1 MKKRLLALAFVAVAL
16 AAAGVGVARAHT
28 SRATAQTGVVVVNTN
43 LAYQNGAAA
52 GTGMVLTSN
61 GEVLT
66 NNHVIRGATTIRVVI
81 PQTGKTYPA
90 RVLGYNISADVA
102 LLQLTS
108 ARGLATVTLGDSSKL
123 EIGQAVSAVGN
134 AGGTG
139 TLIVTTGKVTGLNRT
154 ITVSAEQGGTV
165 QLSGLVE
172 TNASLHPGDSGGPLL
187 DANGRVI
194 GMNSAASS
202 GFSFQGAA
210 SDGYAIPIGRAT
222 SIAKQILAGRSSAQ
236 VHIGGTAFLGVQ
248 VQTSGYFTGG
258 TYKAGE
264 LVLGV
269 VPGSPVAK
277 AGITAGDVITALNGH
292 AVASQAALVAL
303 LLPHHPGD
311 TITLTW
317 VDQSSSTHSASV
329 KLASGPPQ

>member
-1 MKKRLLALAFVAVAL
+1 MKKRLLVLVLVAAALAVD
-16 AAAGVGVARAHT
+16 VGIARAHT

-52 GTGMVLTSN
+52 GTGMVLTPN

-66 NNHVIRGATTIRVVI
+66 NNHVVRGATTIRVVL
-81 PQTGKTYPA
+81 PQTGKTYSA
-90 RVLGYNISADVA
+90 HVLGYNISADVA
-102 LLQLTS
+102 LLQLTN
-108 ARGLATVTLGDSSKL
+108 AHGLATVALGDSSKL

-187 DANGRVI
+187 DAKGRVI

-210 SDGYAIPIGRAT
+210 SDGYAIPVGRAS
-222 SIAKQILAGRSSAQ
+222 SIVQQILAGRASSQ
-236 VHIGGTAFLGVQ
+236 VHIGATAFLGVQ
-248 VQTSGYFTGG
+248 VQTSGYFAGG

-264 LVLGV
+264 LVMGV

-277 AGITAGDVITALNGH
+277 AGITAGDVITAVDGR
-292 AVASQAALVAL
+292 AVASQAALVAV

-311 TITLTW
+311 TITLSW
-317 VDQSSSTHSASV
+317 VDRSSSTHHASV

>member
-1 MKKRLLALAFVAVAL
+1 MKKRLLALAFVAAAL
-16 AAAGVGVARAHT
+16 AVDVGIARAHT
-28 SRATAQTGVVVVNTN
+28 SRSTAQTGVVVVNTN

-52 GTGMVLTSN
+52 GTGMVLTPN
-61 GEVLT
+61 GQVLT
-66 NNHVIRGATTIRVVI
+66 NNHVVRGATTIRVVI
-81 PQTGKTYPA
+81 PQTGKTYSA
-90 RVLGYNISADVA
+90 HVLGYNISADVA
-102 LLQLTS
+102 LLQLTN
-108 ARGLATVTLGDSSKL
+108 AHGLATVTLGDSSKL

-172 TNASLHPGDSGGPLL
+172 TNATLHPGDSGGPLL
-187 DANGRVI
+187 DAKGRVI
-194 GMNSAASS
+194 GMDSAASS

-210 SDGYAIPIGRAT
+210 SDGYAIPVGRAT
-222 SIAKQILAGRSSAQ
+222 SIVKQILAGHSSSQ
-236 VHIGGTAFLGVQ
+236 VHIGATAFLGVQ
-248 VQTSGYFTGG
+248 VQTSGYFAGG

-264 LVLGV
+264 LVMGV

-277 AGITAGDVITALNGH
+277 AGITAGDVITAVDGR
-292 AVASQAALVAL
+292 AVASQAALVAV

-311 TITLTW
+311 TITLSW